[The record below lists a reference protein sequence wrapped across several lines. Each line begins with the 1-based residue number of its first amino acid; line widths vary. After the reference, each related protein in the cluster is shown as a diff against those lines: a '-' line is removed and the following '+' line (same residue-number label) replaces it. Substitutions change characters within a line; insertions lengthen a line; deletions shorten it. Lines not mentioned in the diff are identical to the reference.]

1 MSTAEDAKV
10 VINTAALNTRKL
22 ISVALSQNALDYSV
36 DFRPFI
42 RTIIYECLCNSPHL
56 GLMSCQEKS
65 DACCLELC
73 REIKAQLI
81 SRSTINSI
89 NLSCS
94 ARLDYTSCK

>member
-1 MSTAEDAKV
+1 M
-10 VINTAALNTRKL
+10 VINAAALNTRKL
-22 ISVALSQNALDYSV
+22 ISVGLSQNALDYSV
-36 DFRPFI
+36 DFRPYI

-73 REIKAQLI
+73 REAQLI

-94 ARLDYTSCK
+94 AKLDYTGCK